1 MNGVSDQERQSVMSS
16 GEIQSSQ
23 WTRSKRL
30 MVSLPIFIIL
40 LGILVSVSNL
50 TASSWNY
57 EPTGQTIETLASDTS
72 VTFDN
77 PSGKTLAEQGDYE
90 VTQRY
95 VTIDAKQPSTG
106 EIQHIKVLIREPK
119 GAGNSRPGVVFMHG
133 AGYGTCDNSF
143 GDMALAL
150 SSAGFVTAVPDK
162 PVWSTNDAT
171 RDYPG
176 SAAIYDQVI
185 NMLRDFDNVDASNVG
200 IYATSESTWISSYLL
215 GRDPDV
221 AFQVLLSP
229 MVYSPRYSLG
239 FLAAQDFALV
249 GAHDGYQS
257 IVRRAFNID
266 AELFGL
272 TNLDLDTLNPQAYSI
287 PTLVAYGTKDVMT
300 AQVEGTE
307 KIIDMAHKAGN
318 WDVTVR
324 TYPIANHVLRLGDES
339 NNGTPFAD
347 AYVDDVISWA
357 VGTTQGLEQT
367 SERVAGTNLYQSIA
381 VPSELRANS
390 GLTIY
395 LVVLHASMVLLLLVI
410 GVLWLIVFVRKIW
423 ARAHRRRYVL
433 GLRPVFKNALITLA
447 VATMATFVLFGAG
460 LGEVVM
466 GVVKLAWGGAP
477 AANPGMMY
485 WSWPVIQMVC
495 VVVVWAWSRVFM
507 RLIEEATNRGLAQ
520 WPPRKGV
527 IGAIVSGRQPG
538 LASTRFGRVMFWITA
553 VTMLY
558 VLLVFAFWGLFIY

>member
-1 MNGVSDQERQSVMSS
+1 MNGVSDQERQPVMSS
-16 GEIQSSQ
+16 GEFQSSQ

-324 TYPIANHVLRLGDES
+324 TYPIANHVLRLGDEA

-527 IGAIVSGRQPG
+527 IGAIVS
-538 LASTRFGRVMFWITA
+538 ASTRFGRVMFWITA

>member
-1 MNGVSDQERQSVMSS
+1 
-16 GEIQSSQ
+16 
-23 WTRSKRL
+23 

-77 PSGKTLAEQGDYE
+77 PLGKTLAEQGDYE

-527 IGAIVSGRQPG
+527 IGAIVSVRQPV